1 MRDSCSK
8 NEIISVMLN
17 ICTRV
22 ISLIFVI
29 AMLFGSASW
38 SKESIQGIIFIGLV
52 SGLSFGLFYV
62 KKNMTRMQT
71 FLFYVLYFLILNV
84 TLFAVSIKLGWIQKE
99 LASCLRM
106 EMMFVM
112 VFFGVCVLMYLVDFN
127 EAKKIN
133 QKLKDRKNRLE
144 SEKD

>member
-22 ISLIFVI
+22 ISLIFVV
-29 AMLFGSASW
+29 ATLFDSASW
-38 SKESIQGIIFIGLV
+38 SKEGIQGVIFIGVV
-52 SGLSFGLFYV
+52 SGLAFGLFYI

-84 TLFAVSIKLGWIQKE
+84 TLFAVSIKLDWIQKE

-106 EMMFVM
+106 EMMFVL

-133 QKLKDRKNRLE
+133 QKLKDRKNRLDAE
-144 SEKD
+144 QE